1 MPAATS
7 VPGVSDWEM
16 ARTLAELPPR
26 TEISEELWRGE
37 WRKHVLDQAL
47 QKLRMEEKP
56 NEYAAFEN
64 HVLNG
69 KSARETAVMC
79 SMLPEMVY
87 FVKTRLMRRLRA
99 VMKDYSD

>member
-1 MPAATS
+1 
-7 VPGVSDWEM
+7 
-16 ARTLAELPPR
+16 
-26 TEISEELWRGE
+26 
-37 WRKHVLDQAL
+37 
-47 QKLRMEEKP
+47 MEEKP

-79 SMLPEMVY
+79 SMLLEMVY

>member
-1 MPAATS
+1 
-7 VPGVSDWEM
+7 
-16 ARTLAELPPR
+16 
-26 TEISEELWRGE
+26 
-37 WRKHVLDQAL
+37 
-47 QKLRMEEKP
+47 MEEKP

-87 FVKTRLMRRLRA
+87 LVKTRLMRRLRVLMKEFSAEA
-99 VMKDYSD
+99 V